1 MLAMAVDVPPNPSRL
16 LVVDDDDG
24 VLKLVCSVLS
34 REGHKVLSA
43 HDGSEA
49 LELVQ
54 AHGKEIDV
62 LVTDIRMPGL
72 GGHELAK
79 AARDLH
85 PRIGVIYMTG
95 FSEEQ
100 FEPEAVALRK
110 PFRPDVLK
118 GAIQRVIATRHPKE

>member
-1 MLAMAVDVPPNPSRL
+1 MLAMALDVPPNRSRL

-34 REGHKVLSA
+34 REGHQVLSA
-43 HDGSEA
+43 RDGTEA
-49 LELVQ
+49 LELVRTRGQ
-54 AHGKEIDV
+54 EIDV

-79 AARDLH
+79 EARDLF
-85 PRIGVIYMTG
+85 PRMGVVFMTA
-95 FSEEQ
+95 FSDEQ

-118 GAIQRVIATRHPKE
+118 SAIRRVIASPRSEN

>member
-1 MLAMAVDVPPNPSRL
+1 MLEVIASMPAFPSSL
-16 LVVDDDDG
+16 LVVDDDES
-24 VLKLVCSVLS
+24 VLKLVCAVFR

-43 HDGSEA
+43 HDGTEA
-49 LELVQ
+49 LELVRAQ
-54 AHGKEIDV
+54 GKEIDV

-79 AARDLH
+79 EARGLF
-85 PRIGVIYMTG
+85 PRMGVIFMTG

-100 FEPEAVALRK
+100 FEPNAVALRK

-118 GAIQRVIATRHPKE
+118 GAF

>member
-1 MLAMAVDVPPNPSRL
+1 MNSGTPASQSSL
-16 LVVDDDDG
+16 LVVDDDDS
-24 VLKLVCSVLS
+24 VLKLVCTVLI

-43 HDGSEA
+43 RDGTEA
-49 LELVQ
+49 LELVR
-54 AHGKEIDV
+54 AHGREIDV
-62 LVTDIRMPGL
+62 LVTEIRMPGL

-79 AARDLH
+79 AARRLF
-85 PRIGVIYMTG
+85 PRMGVIFMTG

-118 GAIQRVIATRHPKE
+118 GALLRVFAALRPQE